1 MHDVLEGR
9 AEPEEEHKPSP
20 YTVPV
25 SVTLSILAVLVAMAT
40 LLGHRANTEQL
51 LLQTQAADKWA
62 EYQAKS
68 QRQVARSIA
77 ADELGVFTTVDKEKS
92 EALREKYLKE
102 TERYDKEKEA
112 LSEQAKD
119 LEKER
124 AVIGARANRF
134 EAGEVLLE
142 IGLILA
148 SFTLLT
154 NKRIFWWVGSLLG
167 VCGIAVVVSGL
178 FLH

>member
-1 MHDVLEGR
+1 MHDILEGR
-9 AEPEEEHKPSP
+9 VEPEEHKPSP

-40 LLGHRANTEQL
+40 LMGHRSNTEQL

-68 QRQVARSIA
+68 QRQTARSIA
-77 ADELGVFTTVDKEKS
+77 AEELGVFTIVNKEKAQ
-92 EALREKYLKE
+92 ALREKYLKE
-102 TERYDKEKEA
+102 TERYDKEKEK
-112 LSEQAKD
+112 LSEEAKD

-124 AVIGARANRF
+124 AVIGRRANRF
-134 EAGEVLLE
+134 EGGEVVLE
-142 IGLILA
+142 IALILA

-154 NKRIFWWVGSLLG
+154 NNRFFWSVGSLLG
-167 VCGIAVVVSGL
+167 VVGVAIAASGF